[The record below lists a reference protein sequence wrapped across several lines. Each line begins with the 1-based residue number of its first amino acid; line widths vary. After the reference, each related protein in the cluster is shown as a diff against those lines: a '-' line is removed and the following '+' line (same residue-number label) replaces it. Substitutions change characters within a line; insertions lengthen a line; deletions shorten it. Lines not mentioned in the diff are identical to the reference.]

1 MRRALVV
8 ALTYELEWPNDAA
21 YFHRQSGDVWS
32 AGSGSGRHEASVRR
46 SSYTLNSDNACV
58 FSFSARRGLTRVL
71 CSQIGPLPLFLRVK
85 QVAPFLK
92 DIGSY
97 TVLGPALRKRKVDV
111 DHIIASTKGMTVGGL
126 MDQVNFRVGRWGRSI
141 AAPFRRRG

>member
-1 MRRALVV
+1 MR
-8 ALTYELEWPNDAA
+8 W
-21 YFHRQSGDVWS
+21 SG
-32 AGSGSGRHEASVRR
+32 
-46 SSYTLNSDNACV
+46 YTLHSDNACV
-58 FSFSARRGLTRVL
+58 FFFLTTGFNKSSVLANWPSSLVSA
-71 CSQIGPLPLFLRVK
+71 CE
-85 QVAPFLK
+85 QVAPFLD

-126 MDQVNFRVGRWGRSI
+126 MDQVNFKAGSLGGRSI